1 MADKFEFRLDGLDAI
16 VRSLD
21 QIERDIDDRVD
32 ETLTKVAAKI
42 VHDGRRLAPIDSGDL
57 EAAINAGDVQQEGGT
72 KYIDIGTSPEVDHYA
87 VVQHEGFRETKDG
100 KIIPMT
106 PGEKTRSKGPYNGY
120 MPGKKFLENA
130 VKMNA
135 QAFFEEMARVLKG

>member
-1 MADKFEFRLDGLDAI
+1 MADRFEFRLDGLDAV

-21 QIERDIDDRVD
+21 QIENGIDERVD
-32 ETLTKVAAKI
+32 QVLTKNALKI
-42 VHDGRRLAPIDSGDL
+42 VHDGRRLAPIDTGDL
-57 EAAINAGDVQQEGGT
+57 EAAINAGDVQHEGGMRFVV
-72 KYIDIGTSPEVDHYA
+72 IGTSPEVDDYA
-87 VVQHEGFRETKDG
+87 VVQHEGFMQRNGRLIEL
-100 KIIPMT
+100 T

>member
-16 VRSLD
+16 VRSLGE
-21 QIERDIDDRVD
+21 IERAIDEGVD
-32 ETLTKVAAKI
+32 QTLVKFGAKI
-42 VHDGRRLAPIDSGDL
+42 VHDGRRLAPLDQGDL
-57 EAAINAGDVQQEGGT
+57 EAAINAGDVQRSGGVS
-72 KYIDIGTSPEVDHYA
+72 YIDIGTSPEVDHYA
-87 VVQHEGFRETKDG
+87 VVQHEGFMHRNG
-100 KIIPMT
+100 KVVPLT

-135 QAFFEEMARVLKG
+135 QAFFEEMARILKG

>member
-1 MADKFEFRLDGLDAI
+1 MADKFEFRLDGLDAV

-21 QIERDIDDRVD
+21 QIENGIDERVD
-32 ETLTKVAAKI
+32 QVLTKNALKI
-42 VHDGRRLAPIDSGDL
+42 VHDGRRLAPIDTGDL
-57 EAAINAGDVQQEGGT
+57 EAAINAGDVQYEGGMRFV
-72 KYIDIGTSPEVDHYA
+72 DIGTSPEVDDYA
-87 VVQHEGFRETKDG
+87 VVQHEGFMQRNGRLIEL
-100 KIIPMT
+100 T

>member
-1 MADKFEFRLDGLDAI
+1 MADRFEFRLDGLDAI

-21 QIERDIDDRVD
+21 QIESGIDERVD
-32 ETLTKVAAKI
+32 QVLTKVALKI
-42 VHDGRRLAPIDSGDL
+42 VHDGRRLAPKDEGEL
-57 EAAINAGDVQQEGGT
+57 EAALNAGDVHHEGGMR
-72 KYIDIGTSPEVDHYA
+72 YIDIGTSPEVDHYA
-87 VVQHEGFRETKDG
+87 VVQHEGFMQRNGRLIEL
-100 KIIPMT
+100 T